1 MTEGF
6 ASDITGDD
14 TVMDDPEATIS
25 IDLTQ
30 LPPAVALSIAQ
41 AAGLDQQ
48 NECVIGQWVRGEE
61 PDPSYVEDA
70 EFHIPVAAAITALEE
85 LNVVEN
91 APTEA
96 DQNV

>member
-1 MTEGF
+1 MTQGF
-6 ASDITGDD
+6 ASDINGDD
-14 TVMDDPEATIS
+14 TVMDDPQATIS

-30 LPPAVALSIAQ
+30 LPPAAALSIAQ

-48 NECVIGQWVRGEE
+48 DEFTVGALVKGKMPEKGV
-61 PDPSYVEDA
+61 SDA
-70 EFHIPVAAAITALEE
+70 EFHIPIEAAITALEE
-85 LNVVEN
+85 LDIVES